1 MISRMHF
8 LSVLALTASASSFAA
23 DGSTSDSSNFY
34 GSLRLNTTQFK
45 AHDMASSARPGLG
58 RFVPGDESS
67 TAVNGAVALG
77 YQLPSNWRA
86 EVEYTLPK
94 RNEFTSG
101 STNFPTSFNHHQI
114 RSQRLMLNAYKD
126 FPLNPQFSLYG
137 MAGVGVA
144 HLRSTGWQGNE
155 GRQYVGASQ
164 NRLAYSLGLGVSYSP
179 LNKVNID
186 LGYRYVMMGKAKS
199 GANNFTNVRGLA
211 DEQMRAK
218 LTSSEVSIGL
228 RYSF

>member
-1 MISRMHF
+1 MNTRLHF
-8 LSVLALTASASSFAA
+8 LSVLLLAASTSSFSAE
-23 DGSTSDSSNFY
+23 GNTSDFY
-34 GSLRLNTTQFK
+34 GTLRLNATQFK

-58 RFVPGDESS
+58 QFVPGDGSN
-67 TAVNGAVALG
+67 TAVNGSVALG

-101 STNFPTSFNHHQI
+101 STSFPTSFNHHQI

-137 MAGVGVA
+137 TAGVGVA

-164 NRLAYSLGLGVSYSP
+164 NRLAYSLGLGASYSP
-179 LNKVNID
+179 ASKVNID
-186 LGYRYVMMGKAKS
+186 LGYRYVMMGKAMS
-199 GANNFTNVRGLA
+199 GANNFTNVRGLQ

-218 LTSSEVSIGL
+218 LSASEITLGL